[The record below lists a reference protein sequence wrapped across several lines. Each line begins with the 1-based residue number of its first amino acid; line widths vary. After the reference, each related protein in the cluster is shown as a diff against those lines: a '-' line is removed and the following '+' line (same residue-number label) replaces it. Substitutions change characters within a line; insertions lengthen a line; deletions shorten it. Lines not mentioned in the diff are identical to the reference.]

1 MPRRAALSTQ
11 QLLPPLVASDGATPL
26 RLVAMQSAHRA
37 GDYSAPAMIGWQPYG
52 GSADGDLLYDLPL
65 ITARTRDIAR
75 NDGYASG
82 AMQSHLDAVIG
93 ANLRLAAKP
102 DWRVLGLSPE
112 WASEWGRDVEA
123 RFRLWGSDP
132 RKFAD
137 AARGQTFGGLVG
149 MAYRSLLMNG
159 AALAAMLWLD
169 RGPGIYRTAVQLIEP
184 DRLSNPQ
191 DRPDSD
197 TLRGGVA
204 LDAYGAQIGFHIRKR
219 HPGDALLGFTGDEYV
234 WEFVPRETAWG
245 RPSMIHAYD
254 PERVGQNRGKSIFA
268 PALEVLKQLS
278 RFRSSEL
285 DSALLNSI
293 FAATVESP
301 FDPTFLGEAED
312 VNVDAW
318 NGYQAS
324 RASNASAQPI
334 KLSGGG
340 KIPRLFP
347 GEVLKFHT
355 AGRAA
360 AAFEAFEAA
369 TLRHVAAATGQT
381 YEQIS
386 KDWSKVN
393 YSSARGAL
401 LQAWQGFY
409 ARRERFGADFPTLI
423 YVCWLEE
430 AIDRGDVKLPPGAP
444 SFHAAFA
451 AYTACQWIG
460 PAMPMID
467 ALKEADAIGRRL
479 ELGITTLE
487 REAASQGLD
496 WQDVLEQQARE
507 QRERARLGL
516 PAPGAAPMG
525 RQYPSDQPQQ
535 GGQQQGSQQ
544 QGNQQ

>member
-1 MPRRAALSTQ
+1 MSRAVALSRQ
-11 QLLPPLVASDGATPL
+11 QVLPPLVAADGATPL
-26 RLVAMQSAHRA
+26 RAALSSAHRA
-37 GDYSAPAMIGWQPYG
+37 GDYTAPSLIGWQPYG

-82 AMQSHLDAVIG
+82 AMQSHLDSVIG
-93 ANLRLAAKP
+93 AALRLAAKP

-112 WASEWGRDVEA
+112 WASAWGRDVEA
-123 RFRLWGSDP
+123 RFRLWGSDS
-132 RKFAD
+132 RKFCD

-169 RGPGIYRTAVQLIEP
+169 RGPSIFRTAVQLIEP
-184 DRLSNPQ
+184 DRLGNPGGA
-191 DRPDSD
+191 PDSEF
-197 TLRGGVA
+197 LRGGVA
-204 LDAYGAQIGFHIRKR
+204 LDQYGAQIGYHVRKR
-219 HPGDALLGFTGDEYV
+219 HPGDALLSFGAGDFET
-234 WEFVPRETAWG
+234 EFVPRETVWG

-254 PERVGQNRGKSIFA
+254 PERIGQNRGKSIFA

-312 VNVDAW
+312 VNTEAW
-318 NGYQAS
+318 NGYQSS
-324 RASNASAQPI
+324 RMDNARTQPI

-369 TLRHVAAATGQT
+369 TLRHVAAATGLT

-386 KDWSKVN
+386 RDWSKVN
-393 YSSARGAL
+393 YSSARGAM

-409 ARRERFGADFPTLI
+409 ARRERFGTDFATQI

-444 SFHAAFA
+444 SFHAALP
-451 AYTACQWIG
+451 AYTACRWIG

-487 REAASQGLD
+487 HESAAQGRD
-496 WQDVLEQQARE
+496 WEDDMEQQARE
-507 QRERARLGL
+507 MAKRRELGL
-516 PAPGAAPMG
+516 PEPGAVPMA
-525 RQYPSDQPQQ
+525 RQYPSDPAPPAAA
-535 GGQQQGSQQ
+535 